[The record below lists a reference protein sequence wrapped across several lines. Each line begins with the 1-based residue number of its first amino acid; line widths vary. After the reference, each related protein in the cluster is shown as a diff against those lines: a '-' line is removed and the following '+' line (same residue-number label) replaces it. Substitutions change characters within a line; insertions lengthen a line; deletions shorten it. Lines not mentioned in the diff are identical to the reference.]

1 MSQNSNNND
10 IPSKYIM
17 KRMFNKRILSIL
29 VGSLVAGK
37 KVEWIVIDINFRE
50 KLCDIQN
57 TWYIFMCNYELRKS
71 KKVNLKR
78 TAWKT
83 LRIRIIFA
91 YTYEKSTNSILAAKV
106 KALKNI
112 VVKGNFIQK
121 IIIPTVG
128 GWLFRKVVL

>member
-10 IPSKYIM
+10 IPSKYIT

-57 TWYIFMCNYELRKS
+57 T
-71 KKVNLKR
+71 
-78 TAWKT
+78 
-83 LRIRIIFA
+83 
-91 YTYEKSTNSILAAKV
+91 
-106 KALKNI
+106 
-112 VVKGNFIQK
+112 
-121 IIIPTVG
+121 
-128 GWLFRKVVL
+128 

>member
-1 MSQNSNNND
+1 
-10 IPSKYIM
+10 M

-29 VGSLVAGK
+29 VGSLVAGE

-57 TWYIFMCNYELRKS
+57 TWYIFMCNYELQKS

-78 TAWKT
+78 AAWKT

-91 YTYEKSTNSILAAKV
+91 YTYENSTTINSILAAKV
-106 KALKNI
+106 KALRHKYCS
-112 VVKGNFIQK
+112 K
-121 IIIPTVG
+121 
-128 GWLFRKVVL
+128 R

>member
-10 IPSKYIM
+10 IPSKCIM

-57 TWYIFMCNYELRKS
+57 T
-71 KKVNLKR
+71 
-78 TAWKT
+78 
-83 LRIRIIFA
+83 
-91 YTYEKSTNSILAAKV
+91 
-106 KALKNI
+106 
-112 VVKGNFIQK
+112 
-121 IIIPTVG
+121 
-128 GWLFRKVVL
+128 